1 MTSRASS
8 GMSAGRIVLIVIGS
22 FALIFGLAFAAGGG
36 VVLVAQSAFRD
47 AQGFFVSGPHP
58 FVSDGYALTSTRI
71 DLGANP
77 ESGASN
83 IGGIFTLRL
92 RADSSNGKQIF
103 IGIAPSADVDSY
115 LGDVDHDEITDV
127 SIRPFKAT
135 YSHVDG
141 TAVPK
146 PPSQEPIWVQTES
159 GPGER
164 TLTWHPRSGRW
175 TVVVMNAD
183 GSPHVGAQMS
193 VGVRV
198 RYLTW
203 IGMGLLGLALLAF
216 TAGGFMLYFGVRR
229 PRPSEA
235 PPLPDDVTAAS

>member
-1 MTSRASS
+1 MT
-8 GMSAGRIVLIVIGS
+8 AGRIVLIVIGS
-22 FALIFGLAFAAGGG
+22 FALIFGLAFAAAGG

-58 FVSDGYALTSTRI
+58 FGSEGYALTSKRI

-77 ESGASN
+77 ERGASN

-92 RADSSNGKQIF
+92 RAESANDKSIF
-103 IGIAPSADVDSY
+103 IGVAPSADVDSY
-115 LGDVDHDEITDV
+115 LGNVDHDEITDV
-127 SIRPFKAT
+127 SLRPFEPT
-135 YSHVDG
+135 YQHVDG
-141 TAVPK
+141 TAAPR
-146 PPSQEPIWVQTES
+146 PPAQEPIWVQTES
-159 GPGER
+159 GTGER

-183 GSPHVGAQMS
+183 ASRGVSAQMS

-203 IGMGLLGLALLAF
+203 IGIGLLILALLAF
-216 TAGGFMLYFGVRR
+216 VAGGLMLYFGVRQ
-229 PRPSEA
+229 PRMKATPAA
-235 PPLPDDVTAAS
+235 PNVAAS